1 MKDDDFRLKPGRIR
15 STGGERN
22 QSAITQV
29 LKAAQRA
36 GARIS
41 RVGKIASP
49 KRSTFGRGRVASVRA
64 LHRLTHRSRIAII
77 KARVVRH
84 HGRSALAAHLSYIQ
98 RDGVSRDQ
106 DHGQLFGPS
115 IDDVDRNQFAA
126 RCEHDRHHFRFIVS
140 PEDAVEMSDLK
151 SFTRN
156 LMDQMEKDLGTKLEW
171 AATDHWDT
179 QHPHIHIV
187 VRGVAEDGRDLVID
201 RDYISNGMR
210 ARAQTLIT
218 QELGL
223 RTDLEIRH
231 ALEQQVEAERWT
243 DLDRDL
249 ARSMKRDGFID
260 MVPPPDGQS
269 LDLHALKMGRLRK
282 LEHLGLADQ
291 LAPACW
297 SLSDNAEATLRDLGI
312 RNDIIKHMHRA
323 MKERQIE
330 RAIERFVLDA
340 RPGQSIMGRLVERG
354 LHDEL
359 KGSAYAILDSMDGRT
374 HHVIFPGIE
383 ATGDAPS
390 GAIVELRQF
399 ADRRGRARIA
409 LAVRSDM
416 NLAQQIRAPGATWLD
431 RQLVS
436 QQASERVGIGFGA
449 EVTQAMEAR
458 AGHLVEVGLARRQ
471 GQRIVFI
478 RNLLESLQQREVTAH
493 AEKLA
498 ADLGLAHKPSRS
510 GDYVAGTIRQRI
522 SLSSGR
528 FAMIDGGLGFQLV
541 PWSPSLDGNTG
552 RHISGVMRGD
562 GHVDWSLDRGRG
574 MGR

>member
-1 MKDDDFRLKPGRIR
+1 MNDDDFRLKPGRIR
-15 STGGERN
+15 SSGGERN
-22 QSAITQV
+22 QPAITQA

-36 GARIS
+36 GGRIS
-41 RVGKIASP
+41 RVGKITSP

-64 LHRLTHRSRIAII
+64 LHRLTNRSRIAVI

-84 HGRSALAAHLSYIQ
+84 HGRSSLAAHLSYIQ
-98 RDGVSRDQ
+98 RDGVSREQ
-106 DHGQLFGPS
+106 DEGRLFGATT
-115 IDDVDRNQFAA
+115 DEVDRNQFAA

-140 PEDAVEMSDLK
+140 PEDAHAMADLK

-156 LMDQMEKDLGTKLEW
+156 LMGQMEKDLGTKLDW
-171 AATDHWDT
+171 VATDHWDT
-179 QHPHIHIV
+179 QHPHVHIV
-187 VRGVAEDGRDLVID
+187 VRGVAEDGRDLVIA

-218 QELGL
+218 QELGR

-231 ALEQQVEAERWT
+231 ALERQVEAERWT

-249 ARSMKRDGFID
+249 AHSMKRDGFID
-260 MVPPPDGQS
+260 TVPAPDGQS
-269 LDLHALKMGRLRK
+269 LDIHTFKMGRLRK

-297 SLSDNAEATLRDLGI
+297 SLSDNAEATLRDLGL
-312 RNDIIKHMHRA
+312 RNDIIKRMHRA

-330 RAIERFVLDA
+330 RATERFVLDTT
-340 RPGQSIMGRLVERG
+340 PGQPILGRLVERG

-359 KGSAYAILDSMDGRT
+359 AGSAFAIIDGIDGRT

-416 NLAQQIRAPGATWLD
+416 DLAQQIGAPGATWLD

-436 QQASERVGIGFGA
+436 QHTYERAATGFGA

-458 AGHLVEVGLARRQ
+458 AEHLVEAGLARRQ
-471 GQRIVFI
+471 GQRIIFI
-478 RNLLESLQQREVTAH
+478 RNLLQGLQQREVTAH

-498 ADLGLAHKPSRS
+498 ADLGLTHKPSRS
-510 GDYVAGTIRQRI
+510 GDYVSGTVRQRI

-528 FAMIDGGLGFQLV
+528 FAMIDDGLGFQLV
-541 PWSPSLDGNTG
+541 PWSPSLDGNIG

-562 GHVDWSLDRGRG
+562 GHVDWSLGRGRG
-574 MGR
+574 IRR

>member
-1 MKDDDFRLKPGRIR
+1 MKDDDFHLKPGRIR

-22 QSAITQV
+22 QPAINQV

-41 RVGKIASP
+41 RAGKIASP

-64 LHRLTHRSRIAII
+64 LHRLNNRSRIAVI
-77 KARVVRH
+77 KTRVVRH
-84 HGRSALAAHLSYIQ
+84 HGRSALAAHLSYVQ

-106 DHGQLFGPS
+106 DHGQLFGPNS
-115 IDDVDRNQFAA
+115 DDVDRNQFAA

-140 PEDAVEMSDLK
+140 PEDALEMADLK
-151 SFTRN
+151 AFTRD
-156 LMDQMEKDLGTKLEW
+156 LMGQMEKDLGTKLDW

-187 VRGVAEDGRDLVID
+187 VRGVTEDGHDLVIA

-223 RTDLEIRH
+223 RTDLEIRR
-231 ALEQQVEAERWT
+231 ALERQVEAERWT

-249 ARSMKRDGFID
+249 ARSMKRDGFVD
-260 MVPPPDGQS
+260 MVPAPDGQS

-282 LEHLGLADQ
+282 LEHLGLAQQ
-291 LAPACW
+291 LAPGCW
-297 SLSDNAEATLRDLGI
+297 SLSDNAEATLRHLGL
-312 RNDIIKHMHRA
+312 RNDIIKRMHRA

-330 RAIERFVLDA
+330 RSTERFVLC
-340 RPGQSIMGRLVERG
+340 PEEGKPIIGRLVERG

-359 KGSAYAILDSMDGRT
+359 AGSAYAIIDGIDGRT
-374 HHVIFPGIE
+374 HHVIFPDID

-390 GAIVELRQF
+390 GAIVELRHF
-399 ADRRGRARIA
+399 EDRRGRARVA

-416 NLAQQIRAPGATWLD
+416 DLAQQIQAPGATWLD

-436 QQASERVGIGFGA
+436 QRGSERAATGFGG

-458 AGHLVEVGLARRQ
+458 AVHLVEARLAHQQ
-471 GQRIVFI
+471 GQRIVFA
-478 RNLLESLQQREVTAH
+478 RNLLQGLQQREVTVH

-498 ADLGLAHKPSRS
+498 AELGLAHKPSRS
-510 GDYVAGTIRQRI
+510 GDYVAGTVRQRI
-522 SLSSGR
+522 TLSSGR
-528 FAMIDGGLGFQLV
+528 FAMIDDGLGFQLV
-541 PWSPSLDGNTG
+541 PWSPSLDGNIG

-562 GHVDWSLDRGRG
+562 GQVDWSLGRGRG
-574 MGR
+574 LGR

>member
-15 STGGERN
+15 SVSGERS
-22 QSAITQV
+22 QPAITQV

-36 GARIS
+36 GGRIS
-41 RVGKIASP
+41 RVGKITNP

-64 LHRLTHRSRIAII
+64 LHRLTNRSRGAII

-84 HGRSALAAHLSYIQ
+84 HERSSLAAHLSYVQ
-98 RDGVSRDQ
+98 RDGVSRDH
-106 DHGQLFGPS
+106 DEGRLFGATT
-115 IDDVDRNQFAA
+115 DEVDRNQFAA

-140 PEDAVEMSDLK
+140 PEDVHAMADVK
-151 SFTRN
+151 SFTRS
-156 LMDQMEKDLGTKLEW
+156 LMAQMEKDLGTKLDW

-179 QHPHIHIV
+179 QHPHVHIV
-187 VRGVAEDGRDLVID
+187 VRGVAEDGRDLVIA

>member
-1 MKDDDFRLKPGRIR
+1 MDDDFRLKPGRIR
-15 STGGERN
+15 SSGGERN
-22 QSAITQV
+22 QPAINQV

-36 GARIS
+36 GGRIS
-41 RVGKIASP
+41 RVGKITSP

-64 LHRLTHRSRIAII
+64 LHRLTNRSRIAVV

-84 HGRSALAAHLSYIQ
+84 HGRSSLAAHLSYIQ

-106 DHGQLFGPS
+106 DHGELFGPS
-115 IDDVDRNQFAA
+115 GDDVDRNQFAA

-140 PEDAVEMSDLK
+140 PEDAVEMADLK

-156 LMDQMEKDLGTKLEW
+156 LMGQMEKDLGTSLDW

-187 VRGVAEDGRDLVID
+187 VRGVAEDGRDLVIA

-210 ARAQTLIT
+210 ARALNLIT

-231 ALEQQVEAERWT
+231 ALERQVEAERWT

-249 ARSMKRDGFID
+249 ARSMRRDGFID
-260 MVPPPDGQS
+260 MVPAADGQP
-269 LDLHALKMGRLRK
+269 LDIHALKIGRLRK
-282 LEHLGLADQ
+282 LEGFGLADQ
-291 LAPACW
+291 LGSGCW
-297 SLSDNAEATLRDLGI
+297 SLHENAEATLRDLGI
-312 RNDIIKHMHRA
+312 RNDIIKRMHRA
-323 MKERQIE
+323 IKERHIE
-330 RAIERFVLDA
+330 RATERFVLDA
-340 RPGQSIMGRLVERG
+340 QPGKPIIGRLVERG

-359 KGSAYAILDSMDGRT
+359 KGSAYTIIDGMDGRT
-374 HHVIFPGIE
+374 HHIVFPNIE

-390 GAIVELRQF
+390 GAIVELRHF
-399 ADRRGRARIA
+399 EDRRGRARIV

-416 NLAQQIRAPGATWLD
+416 NLAQQIGAPGATWLD

-436 QQASERVGIGFGA
+436 QQALERAGIGFGA

-458 AGHLVEVGLARRQ
+458 AGHLVEAGFARRQ
-471 GQRIVFI
+471 GQRIVFV
-478 RNLLESLQQREVTAH
+478 RNLLQGLQQREVTAH

-498 ADLGLAHKPSRS
+498 AELGLAHKPSRS
-510 GDYVAGTIRQRI
+510 GDYVAGTVRQRI
-522 SLSSGR
+522 TLSSER
-528 FAMIDGGLGFQLV
+528 FAMIDDGLGFQLV
-541 PWSPSLDGNTG
+541 PWSPSLDGNIG

-562 GHVDWSLDRGRG
+562 GHVDWSLGRGRG
-574 MGR
+574 MGL

>member
-15 STGGERN
+15 SSGGERN
-22 QSAITQV
+22 QPAITQV

-36 GARIS
+36 GGRIS
-41 RVGKIASP
+41 RVGKITST

-64 LHRLTHRSRIAII
+64 LHRLTNRSRGAII

-84 HGRSALAAHLSYIQ
+84 HGRSSLAAHLSYVQ

-106 DHGQLFGPS
+106 DEGRLFDATEDG
-115 IDDVDRNQFAA
+115 VARNQFAA

-140 PEDAVEMSDLK
+140 PEDAVEMADLK
-151 SFTRN
+151 TFTRN
-156 LMDQMEKDLGTKLEW
+156 LMGQMEKDLGTKLDW
-171 AATDHWDT
+171 VATDHWDT
-179 QHPHIHIV
+179 QYPHIHII
-187 VRGVAEDGRDLVID
+187 VRGVAEDGHDLVIA

-210 ARAQTLIT
+210 ARAQILIT

-231 ALEQQVEAERWT
+231 ALERQVEAERWT

-269 LDLHALKMGRLRK
+269 LDIHALKMGRLRK

-312 RNDIIKHMHRA
+312 RNDIIKRIHRA

-330 RAIERFVLDA
+330 RATERFVLDA
-340 RPGQSIMGRLVERG
+340 RPGQAIIGRLVERG

-359 KGSAYAILDSMDGRT
+359 KGSAYAIIDGIDGRT

-383 ATGDAPS
+383 ATGDAPN
-390 GAIVELRQF
+390 GAIVELRHF
-399 ADRRGRARIA
+399 EDHRGRARVA

-416 NLAQQIRAPGATWLD
+416 NLAQQIQAPGATWLD

-436 QQASERVGIGFGA
+436 QQTSERAATGFGA

-458 AGHLVEVGLARRQ
+458 AEHLVEAGLARRQ
-471 GQRIVFI
+471 GQHIIFI
-478 RNLLESLQQREVTAH
+478 RNLLQGLQQREVTAL

-498 ADLGLAHKPSRS
+498 ADLGRAHKPSRS
-510 GDYVAGTIRQRI
+510 GDYVAGTVRQRI
-522 SLSSGR
+522 ALSSGR
-528 FAMIDGGLGFQLV
+528 FAMIDDGLGFQLV
-541 PWSPSLDGNTG
+541 PWSPSLDGNIG

-562 GHVDWSLDRGRG
+562 GHVDWSLGRGRG

>member
-1 MKDDDFRLKPGRIR
+1 MNEDDFRLKPGRIR
-15 STGGERN
+15 SRSGERN
-22 QSAITQV
+22 QPAITQA

-36 GARIS
+36 GGRIS
-41 RVGKIASP
+41 RTGKIASA

-64 LHRLTHRSRIAII
+64 LHRLTNRSRIAVI

-115 IDDVDRNQFAA
+115 RDDVDRNQFAV

-140 PEDAVEMSDLK
+140 PEDAVEMADLK

-156 LMDQMEKDLGTKLEW
+156 LMGQMEKDLGTKLDW

-187 VRGVAEDGRDLVID
+187 VRGVAEDGHDLVIA

-210 ARAQTLIT
+210 ARAQTLVT

-231 ALEQQVEAERWT
+231 ALERQVEAERWT

-260 MVPPPDGQS
+260 MVPAPDVQS
-269 LDLHALKMGRLRK
+269 LDIHALKMGRLRK
-282 LEHLGLADQ
+282 LEHLGLANQ
-291 LAPACW
+291 LAPGCW
-297 SLSDNAEATLRDLGI
+297 SLSDNAEATLRELGE
-312 RNDIIKHMHRA
+312 RNDIIKRMHRA
-323 MKERQIE
+323 MKERHIE
-330 RAIERFVLDA
+330 RATERFVLEA
-340 RPGQSIMGRLVERG
+340 EQGKSIIGRLVERG

-359 KGSAYAILDSMDGRT
+359 AGSAYAILDGIDGRT
-374 HHVIFPGIE
+374 HHIVFPTIE

-390 GAIVELRQF
+390 GAIVELRHF
-399 ADRRGRARIA
+399 EDRRGRTRVA

-416 NLAQQIRAPGATWLD
+416 DLAQQIQARGATWLD

-436 QQASERVGIGFGA
+436 QQASERAGTGFGA

-458 AGHLVEVGLARRQ
+458 AGHLVEAGLARRQ
-471 GQRIVFI
+471 GQRIIFA
-478 RNLLESLQQREVTAH
+478 RNLLQGLQQREVSAH

-528 FAMIDGGLGFQLV
+528 FAMIDDGLGFQLV
-541 PWSPSLDGNTG
+541 PWSPSLDGNIG

-562 GHVDWSLDRGRG
+562 GHVDWSLGRGRG